1 MDYLKNIL
9 IGGII
14 LAIVQNLEKIIDYIS
29 DLWNETL
36 KPIFE
41 WMNKWIFQP
50 MMTGLKWI
58 VNEGV
63 PIVKEILAHPISQTV
78 IDGIKAG
85 LDEIGKLFGPL
96 QNAINV
102 LLAWILVL
110 VKVEAVHI
118 VIRHLG
124 VFWLEVVLIWDQPR
138 RNKSLTGF
146 GESEFTL
153 FRDKLH
159 KLNLVVNMTSR
170 VDLVT

>member
-1 MDYLKNIL
+1 MAIQPLINRTMDYLKNIL

-63 PIVKEILAHPISQTV
+63 PIVKEILKHPISQTV

-96 QNAINV
+96 QNAIKYY
-102 LLAWILVL
+102 W
-110 VKVEAVHI
+110 H
-118 VIRHLG
+118 G
-124 VFWLEVVLIWDQPR
+124 FWFW
-138 RNKSLTGF
+138 
-146 GESEFTL
+146 
-153 FRDKLH
+153 
-159 KLNLVVNMTSR
+159 SR
-170 VDLVT
+170 WRQKEYI

>member
-63 PIVKEILAHPISQTV
+63 PIVKEYCHPISQTV
-78 IDGIKAG
+78 IDGIGAG

-96 QNAINV
+96 QNLDQIIKGMDFGSGQGGGGGTYDTSSGG
-102 LLAWILVL
+102 LLAGG
-110 VKVEAVHI
+110 
-118 VIRHLG
+118 G
-124 VFWLEVVLIWDQPR
+124 VDMGSAKEQISKQ
-138 RNKSLTGF
+138 
-146 GESEFTL
+146 
-153 FRDKLH
+153 
-159 KLNLVVNMTSR
+159 
-170 VDLVT
+170 DLVNLNSPCLETKL

>member
-1 MDYLKNIL
+1 MALVAFRRKQDKEIEKEERTATREQKRKGLKLEFLGSFTAVQPLINRTMDYLKNIL

-63 PIVKEILAHPISQTV
+63 PIVKEILASYITN
-78 IDGIKAG
+78 G
-85 LDEIGKLFGPL
+85 
-96 QNAINV
+96 N
-102 LLAWILVL
+102 
-110 VKVEAVHI
+110 
-118 VIRHLG
+118 
-124 VFWLEVVLIWDQPR
+124 
-138 RNKSLTGF
+138 
-146 GESEFTL
+146 
-153 FRDKLH
+153 
-159 KLNLVVNMTSR
+159 
-170 VDLVT
+170 